1 MGNSNEDQV
10 VLMRLPEG
18 LRRNPFQAFERRP
31 GLRNAV
37 RDVDITTKYDKP
49 IKATDPT
56 TLKALCHKEFS
67 LFCNIRSISIN
78 GGYYEWADSSFLW
91 CIVQDIETLQ
101 VLKLGDLSN
110 SATLFF
116 PNVKE
121 FECRVWRPNKLG
133 IGSYANRV
141 HKLDFY
147 SLSYDLGDFK
157 PFSNLRVLILGRIK
171 LPLQNGS
178 LSVLASFPAL
188 THLRLSPIIITSSL
202 DFQHSYQPTN
212 LTGLT
217 HLTISLSQRDPT
229 FIDSTLCW
237 LVKSIAGHSRLTSL
251 AITLATKEELCSVVR
266 TVELRVRGTFVQGD
280 EDDALALIVCRRQL
294 SSLQNVHTV
303 QINDNDDTGNISAIL
318 GAISGL
324 EHVRSLK
331 FTVNLRREREYPPL
345 AHVKELDI
353 RTWSLDPWNGTPF
366 LDKIRTF
373 KVAGLSTSFDHLQYI
388 GMLSNFKELHLGVI
402 CISPGDLCRV
412 LGSAPKLTHLHF
424 KYHLHIFFV
433 CTAFPSVLL
442 SKLVFCSGASSIC
455 L

>member
-1 MGNSNEDQV
+1 MFQNVPYDVFPLLFEHLDQESLLNV
-10 VLMRLPEG
+10 VLVNRTFNEAASPVLYSNLLLEFVSLTWDTDDFEPEG

-37 RDVDITTKYDKP
+37 RNVDITTRYDKP

-147 SLSYDLGDFK
+147 SLNCDLGDFK

-237 LVKSIAGHSRLTSL
+237 LVKSIAGHSRHFFSVSP
-251 AITLATKEELCSVVR
+251 ATFQIWSNY
-266 TVELRVRGTFVQGD
+266 G
-280 EDDALALIVCRRQL
+280 LALL
-294 SSLQNVHTV
+294 Y
-303 QINDNDDTGNISAIL
+303 
-318 GAISGL
+318 
-324 EHVRSLK
+324 K
-331 FTVNLRREREYPPL
+331 
-345 AHVKELDI
+345 
-353 RTWSLDPWNGTPF
+353 
-366 LDKIRTF
+366 
-373 KVAGLSTSFDHLQYI
+373 
-388 GMLSNFKELHLGVI
+388 
-402 CISPGDLCRV
+402 
-412 LGSAPKLTHLHF
+412 
-424 KYHLHIFFV
+424 
-433 CTAFPSVLL
+433 
-442 SKLVFCSGASSIC
+442 
-455 L
+455 